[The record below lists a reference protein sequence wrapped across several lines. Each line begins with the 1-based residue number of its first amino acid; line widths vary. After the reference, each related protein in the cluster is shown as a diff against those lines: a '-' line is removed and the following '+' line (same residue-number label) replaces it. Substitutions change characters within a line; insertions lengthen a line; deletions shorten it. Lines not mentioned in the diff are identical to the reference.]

1 MANIVITA
9 FNNGEVT
16 EHIDCRS
23 DVAKY
28 TSSCR
33 ALKNML
39 VLVTGGVTRRPGTK
53 FIKETK

>member
-1 MANIVITA
+1 MANIAITT

-28 TSSCR
+28 ASSCR
-33 ALKNML
+33 SLKNML
-39 VLVTGGVTRRPGTK
+39 ARIYGTVIRRPGTR